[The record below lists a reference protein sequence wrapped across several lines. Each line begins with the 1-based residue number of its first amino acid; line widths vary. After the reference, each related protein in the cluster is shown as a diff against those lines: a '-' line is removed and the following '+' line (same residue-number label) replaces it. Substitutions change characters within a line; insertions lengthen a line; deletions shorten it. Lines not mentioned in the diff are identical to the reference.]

1 MKVPRI
7 LYNKFRQ
14 KVLIPFKIIP
24 KEGLSTEKIALS
36 VTLGILSGIFP
47 VIGATTAVGLLL
59 LAALKQNLV
68 TVQAVSWFMSPIQLL
83 SIIPFMRAGA
93 WILHK
98 SPVHITLNQIML
110 AFEPGWWIGLKNLG
124 ILHLYAALA
133 WVVFA
138 LPAGF
143 VLYYIA
149 LGITSLINR
158 KKLVPVE
165 ELVDTL

>member
-1 MKVPRI
+1 MKILRI
-7 LYNKFRQ
+7 LFRKFRQ

-24 KEGLSTEKIALS
+24 KDGLSNQKIALS
-36 VTLGILSGIFP
+36 VTIGIVSGIFP
-47 VIGATTAVGLLL
+47 VIGGTTAVGLLL
-59 LAALKQNLV
+59 LAAMKQNLV
-68 TVQAVSWFMSPIQLL
+68 TVQAVSWLMSPIQLL
-83 SIIPFMRAGA
+83 SIIPFMRTGA

-110 AFEPGWWIGLKNLG
+110 AFEPGWWMGLKNLG

-133 WVVFA
+133 WAVFA

-143 VLYYIA
+143 VLYYSA
-149 LGITSLINR
+149 LAITSLMNR